1 MSVPPR
7 PCSPLLLQI
16 RFCAVVSEELVTW
29 FSGPAQPAASPAVL
43 LSSPHSPTLRM
54 LLAPSPVCLAVS
66 GPTLSP
72 GQPPRFWPEY
82 SAVLLSVIPAG
93 LDPPPTQLRKSP
105 VSVILELNL
114 RIQPKLQ
121 TKLPVGAPE
130 FFSFPV
136 REFPK
141 MYPLRC
147 LA

>member
-1 MSVPPR
+1 MCGGPR
-7 PCSPLLLQI
+7 PSSALLPQI

-29 FSGPAQPAASPAVL
+29 FSGPAQPPGLPLCSPL
-43 LSSPHSPTLRM
+43 LRPEPDITYALGPLSRLSGSVWPHTQPRP
-54 LLAPSPVCLAVS
+54 AP
-66 GPTLSP
+66 
-72 GQPPRFWPEY
+72 

-93 LDPPPTQLRKSP
+93 LAPPPTQLRKSP

-114 RIQPKLQ
+114 RITPKLP